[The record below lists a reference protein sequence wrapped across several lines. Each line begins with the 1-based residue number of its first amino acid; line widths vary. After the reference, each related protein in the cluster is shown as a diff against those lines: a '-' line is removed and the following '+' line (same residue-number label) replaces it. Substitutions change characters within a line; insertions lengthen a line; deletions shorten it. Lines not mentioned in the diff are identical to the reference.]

1 MRRAHAR
8 PNWTTALP
16 ALCTWDMRYAR
27 VYQASGSGSWG
38 QTGTCVSSIP
48 NSGWGGAAFDLIRET
63 GDYSAS
69 FCTDPDTEPLPGPL
83 YTPAS
88 PLFNGHPSARFGQLD
103 RPMDVLGGEILA
115 RNTLIMPA
123 QVTGIIQPFSFAAL
137 VHPINGDR
145 FAVIDAVFEGGIT
158 LGYGLEAEGDWEIT
172 TTLGLPWS
180 TTNVLVDGTRP
191 CIAAA
196 IIDEDTTDFHLF
208 TSSGGKLDL
217 TSVTGLEV
225 DNVGQVNDQFFGF
238 IHSNN
243 LAAAKL
249 SPGRWTVNQ
258 LTALANVSRRWLAY
272 SDVEQTEESSPPP

>member
-16 ALCTWDMRYAR
+16 ALCTWDMRHAR
-27 VYQASGSGSWG
+27 VYQASGVGSWG

-48 NSGWGGAAFDLIRET
+48 NSGWGGPAFDIERET
-63 GDYSAS
+63 GEYGGA
-69 FCTDPDTEPLPGPL
+69 FCSEPDNESLPGPL
-83 YTPAS
+83 YNPAS

-103 RPMDVLGGEILA
+103 RPLDILGENITA
-115 RNTLIMPA
+115 RNTLVLPPPIA
-123 QVTGIIQPFSFAAL
+123 ATITQPFSFAAL
-137 VHPINGDR
+137 VHPIVGDR

-172 TTLGLPWS
+172 TTLGLPWA
-180 TTNVLVDGTRP
+180 TTDVLVDGTRP

-196 IIDEDTTDFHLF
+196 IIDEDATDFHLF

-225 DNVGQVNDQFFGF
+225 DNIGPIVDQFFGF
-238 IHSNN
+238 AHSTH

-272 SDVEQTEESSPPP
+272 SDSAQTETPP